1 MRFVIRL
8 NNLSNNALSIA
19 INDEKL
25 VLKILGNVEGRPVVL
40 FNRYERPCFERVTFP
55 F

>member
-1 MRFVIRL
+1 MRFVIRPS
-8 NNLSNNALSIA
+8 NLSNNALRITV
-19 INDEKL
+19 NDEKL
-25 VLKILGNVEGRPVVL
+25 VLKILENVEGRPVVL